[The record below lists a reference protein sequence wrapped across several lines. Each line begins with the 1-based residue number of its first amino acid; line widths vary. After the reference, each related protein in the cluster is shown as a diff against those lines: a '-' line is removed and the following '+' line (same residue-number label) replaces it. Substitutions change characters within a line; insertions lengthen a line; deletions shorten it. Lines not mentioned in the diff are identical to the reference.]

1 MKKNDRTSAKETMLK
16 ILIADDHPIVRTGLK
31 QILDEAP
38 VKLACEEAKDG
49 HEVLRKTAGQDF
61 DLILLD
67 IAMPG
72 VNGLDCLKQIKKE
85 NPRLPVLIISM
96 YPEEQYAV
104 RALKAGAS
112 GYLTKQSAPDELL
125 LAIKKVLSGGK
136 YVSALLAEKM
146 AWQLEKDGAEHP
158 HETLSDREYE
168 VLRLIASGKTASQ
181 IAAQLCLSVKT
192 VSTYRTRILEKM
204 KLKNNAELTHYAVR
218 NHLVD

>member
-1 MKKNDRTSAKETMLK
+1 MK

-31 QILDEAP
+31 QILEEAPYKLDCDEAR
-38 VKLACEEAKDG
+38 DG
-49 HEVLRKTAGQDF
+49 HEVLRKVAGQAY
-61 DLILLD
+61 DLVLLD

-72 VNGLDCLKQIKKE
+72 INGLDCLKQIKKE
-85 NPRLPVLIISM
+85 TPRLPVLIISM
-96 YPEEQYAV
+96 YPEEQYAM

-136 YVSALLAEKM
+136 YVSASLAEKL
-146 AWQLEKDGAEHP
+146 AWQLEKEGAEHP

-181 IAAQLCLSVKT
+181 IADQLCLSVKT
-192 VSTYRTRILEKM
+192 VSTYRARILDKM
-204 KLKNNAELTHYAVR
+204 KLRNNAELTHYALR
-218 NHLVD
+218 NHLVE

>member
-1 MKKNDRTSAKETMLK
+1 MLK

-38 VKLACEEAKDG
+38 VKFACEEAKDG
-49 HEVLRKTAGQDF
+49 HDVLRKTAGQHF

-67 IAMPG
+67 IAMPSA
-72 VNGLDCLKQIKKE
+72 NGLDCLKQIKKE
-85 NPRLPVLIISM
+85 TPRLPVLIISM

-136 YVSALLAEKM
+136 YVSASLAEKM
-146 AWQLEKDGAEHP
+146 AWQLEKDSTEHP

-168 VLRLIASGKTASQ
+168 VLRLIASGKTASL
-181 IAAQLCLSVKT
+181 IAEQLCLSVKT
-192 VSTYRTRILEKM
+192 VSTYRTRILLKM

>member
-1 MKKNDRTSAKETMLK
+1 MLK

-38 VKLACEEAKDG
+38 VKLVCQEAKDG
-49 HEVLRKTAGQDF
+49 REVLRKTAGQDF
-61 DLILLD
+61 DLVLLD

-85 NPRLPVLIISM
+85 KPRLPVLIISM

-136 YVSALLAEKM
+136 YVSASLAEKM

-168 VLRLIASGKTASQ
+168 VLRLIASGKTASR

-192 VSTYRTRILEKM
+192 VSTYRARILLKM
-204 KLKNNAELTHYAVR
+204 KLKNNAELTHYAIR

>member
-1 MKKNDRTSAKETMLK
+1 MLK

-38 VKLACEEAKDG
+38 VKIASEEAKDG
-49 HEVLRKTAGQDF
+49 NEVLRKTAGQAY

-72 VNGLDCLKQIKKE
+72 VNGLDCLKQIKKQ
-85 NPRLPVLIISM
+85 NPGLPVLIISM

-125 LAIKKVLSGGK
+125 QAIHKVLAGGK
-136 YVSALLAEKM
+136 YVSASLAEKL
-146 AWQLEKDGAEHP
+146 AWRLEDDGAANP
-158 HETLSDREYE
+158 HEALSDREYE
-168 VLRLIASGKTASQ
+168 VLCLIASGKTASQ
-181 IAAQLCLSVKT
+181 IALQLCLSVKT
-192 VSTYRTRILEKM
+192 VSTYRVRILEKM
-204 KLKNNAELTHYAVR
+204 KLKNNAELTHYAVK

>member
-1 MKKNDRTSAKETMLK
+1 MLK

-31 QILDEAP
+31 QILEEAP
-38 VKLACEEAKDG
+38 VKLSCEEAKDG

-85 NPRLPVLIISM
+85 KPRLPVLIISM

-136 YVSALLAEKM
+136 YVSASLAEKM
-146 AWQLEKDGAEHP
+146 AWELEKDGAEHP

-192 VSTYRTRILEKM
+192 VSTYRARILEKM
-204 KLKNNAELTHYAVR
+204 KLKNNAELTHYAIR